1 MLLVRGYQTEEQ
13 ITKTRHKLYFCSAT
27 WRIHDLKIWAETS
40 ALRTVWACPPGYLT
54 YHWLNPSLH
63 PRLFMSNGSS
73 VSHFLPL
80 SPSTFSPLLLLK
92 QPISVNK
99 HASNPAKNVLLS
111 TGSPPLRTRKASFQ
125 GFGTATSSRHASLG
139 GINPGPNLLNGGI
152 QRCQDWLSGLTG
164 DRCVYV
170 RADVRAAGPP
180 SDGTIFLFTLHAKC
194 LEKCRIIAG
203 VCIYMC
209 VYLCVS

>member
-1 MLLVRGYQTEEQ
+1 
-13 ITKTRHKLYFCSAT
+13 
-27 WRIHDLKIWAETS
+27 
-40 ALRTVWACPPGYLT
+40 
-54 YHWLNPSLH
+54 
-63 PRLFMSNGSS
+63 MSNGSS

-170 RADVRAAGPP
+170 RADVRAAVRRHNLPFYFARKMPGKVPYY
-180 SDGTIFLFTLHAKC
+180 SG
-194 LEKCRIIAG
+194 
-203 VCIYMC
+203 C
-209 VYLCVS
+209 VYIYVYICVYHKERGGSKRECLRLP